1 MVAVVRDAHTMK
13 HTTWVATLGQCT
25 PLAPPLSSCLCP
37 SPLYIRMVGA
47 LIAFRV
53 HYETEV
59 FTVSSTAHSESMVQD
74 GLLFALVRP
83 TDTVWG
89 LRC

>member
-1 MVAVVRDAHTMK
+1 
-13 HTTWVATLGQCT
+13 
-25 PLAPPLSSCLCP
+25 
-37 SPLYIRMVGA
+37 MVGA

-59 FTVSSTAHSESMVQD
+59 FTVSSTAHCESMVQV